1 MTTAHHVA
9 QHLANRGRNGDSMLM
24 HVSPEELHG
33 LQALAVHKGTSL
45 TINPETG
52 LPEAFSLKS
61 LLPALAGF
69 ALGPAGFGLMST
81 LGAAATVGGI
91 TALTSH
97 DLGKG
102 LMAGLGAYGGS
113 SLGEGFM
120 GMGGAGAGLSGLG
133 GVEPSVAGGATAA
146 QQAAMTSAAAPT
158 GFGATQAGLQTAFN
172 DPSKIM
178 PAFGG
183 GEKLLKTAAM
193 AAAPVLADQMVPTTT
208 KMPNMADYNPGYI
221 RTYHRD
227 PVTGVLTAN
236 TPVKASEWGTRDI
249 NSNTPFAAGGLTAFA
264 EGGKADDTVPLTLER
279 NTPPAAN
286 TMTGESLAA
295 YNFLMGKGDY
305 PGRTDVTSKI
315 KPTTPIIDPNTG
327 PPKGN
332 GGDGTIIGGGGGGG
346 GGNGTIIGGGNG
358 TIIGGGNGTGTI
370 VGGGLS
376 TLTGGFGGTSGLKDS
391 DADELATIGGNANS
405 LSGSGLGGDHTGI
418 SAGSADELATIGG
431 NANSLSGTGLGDTE
445 GDINGL
451 NNTVNWTNTNY
462 GPNTSNGLNDLIN
475 GARGLYDSISNTYL
489 GANDYAV
496 NKAKDIGTTALG
508 GIMALTGLGMG
519 DRRAEGD
526 LAPVETA
533 TRRPADE
540 AAYEKMMENLAKPRS
555 VDVNFGGTPKESDP
569 LDALLELNNNYNNDQ
584 SNNYSTA
591 PEIGDNLSS
600 YDYGGYDYGGY
611 DGGAGIGGGGN
622 FPNMDLMAHGGIA
635 GLPSDLGGYSDGG
648 RLLRGPGDGVSDSIP
663 ATIGRHQ
670 PARLADGEFV
680 VPARI
685 VSELGNGS
693 TEAGARAL
701 YKMMDRIQAARGRTI
716 GKNKVAANSNAAKYL
731 PA

>member
-1 MTTAHHVA
+1 MTTAQPVA
-9 QHLANRGRNGDSMLM
+9 QHLATRGRNGDSMLM

-91 TALTSH
+91 TALTSR

-113 SLGEGFM
+113 SLGEGLM
-120 GMGGAGAGLSGLG
+120 GMGSSIISSANPGLSSLSEVGAAT
-133 GVEPSVAGGATAA
+133 PSAVTAAGGL
-146 QQAAMTSAAAPT
+146 PT
-158 GFGATQAGLQTAFN
+158 GFGAAQAGAQAAFN
-172 DPSKIM
+172 NPSSIL

-193 AAAPVLADQMVPTTT
+193 AAAPVLADQMVPTAT

-227 PVTGVLTAN
+227 PVTGLPVAN
-236 TPVKASEWGTRDI
+236 TPIKANEWGARDI
-249 NSNTPFAAGGLTAFA
+249 NSTTPFAAGGLTAFA
-264 EGGKADDTVPLTLER
+264 EGGKTDDSVPLSLER

-305 PGRTDVTSKI
+305 PARTDALSKVI
-315 KPTTPIIDPNTG
+315 RAPAPG
-327 PPKGN
+327 PDVGPLPRN
-332 GGDGTIIGGGGGGG
+332 NGGGGGGG
-346 GGNGTIIGGGNG
+346 GGGGVPIGGMGGPTINTGYAQGNFG
-358 TIIGGGNGTGTI
+358 DAVNYDPNDPSYRAGNAD
-370 VGGGLS
+370 
-376 TLTGGFGGTSGLKDS
+376 SGLDS
-391 DADELATIGGNANS
+391 LI
-405 LSGSGLGGDHTGI
+405 SGAKGLF
-418 SAGSADELATIGG
+418 
-431 NANSLSGTGLGDTE
+431 DT
-445 GDINGL
+445 
-451 NNTVNWTNTNY
+451 
-462 GPNTSNGLNDLIN
+462 
-475 GARGLYDSISNTYL
+475 AKNTYL
-489 GANDYAV
+489 GAGDYAA

-519 DRRAEGD
+519 DRRAADD

-533 TRRPADE
+533 VRKPADE
-540 AAYEKMMENLAKPRS
+540 AAYEAMMQQLSKPATAA
-555 VDVNFGGTPKESDP
+555 VNFDGTPKESDP
-569 LDALLELNNNYNNDQ
+569 LDALLALNNNYNNDSVGYDGMGGQ
-584 SNNYSTA
+584 LYGAEDPMRGLDQGNEYTTA
-591 PEIGDNLSS
+591 PEIGDNLGS
-600 YDYGGYDYGGY
+600 YDFGGGSDFGSGASMYADYGSPKVGSNRDDSLASFMNY
-611 DGGAGIGGGGN
+611 AQGG
-622 FPNMDLMAHGGIA
+622 LS
-635 GLPSDLGGYSDGG
+635 GLPSNLGSYSDGG

-663 ATIGRHQ
+663 ATIGQHQ

-701 YKMMDRIQAARGRTI
+701 YKMMDRIQAARGRTT
-716 GKNKVAANSNAAKYL
+716 GKNKVAANSNATKYL

>member
-1 MTTAHHVA
+1 
-9 QHLANRGRNGDSMLM
+9 MLM

-69 ALGPAGFGLMST
+69 ALGPAGFGLMSSA
-81 LGAAATVGGI
+81 LGAGAVVGGI
-91 TALTSH
+91 TALTSR

-113 SLGEGFM
+113 SLAEGLM
-120 GMGGAGAGLSGLG
+120 GMGGAGAGLSSLG
-133 GVEPSVAGGATAA
+133 GVEPSIAGGATAA

-158 GFGATQAGLQTAFN
+158 GFGAAQAGAQAAFN
-172 DPSKIM
+172 NPSSIM

-193 AAAPVLADQMVPTTT
+193 AAAPVLADQMVPTAT

-227 PVTGVLTAN
+227 PVTGLPVAN
-236 TPVKASEWGTRDI
+236 TPVKANEWGARDI
-249 NSNTPFAAGGLTAFA
+249 NSTTPFAAGGLTAFA
-264 EGGKADDTVPLTLER
+264 EGGKTDDSVPLSLER

-305 PGRTDVTSKI
+305 PGRTDALSKVVR
-315 KPTTPIIDPNTG
+315 PPAPG
-327 PPKGN
+327 PDVGPLPKS
-332 GGDGTIIGGGGGGG
+332 DGGGGGGG
-346 GGNGTIIGGGNG
+346 GGGGSGGGTGIIGGMGGPAINTGYAQGNFG
-358 TIIGGGNGTGTI
+358 DAVNYDPNDPSLRAGNAD
-370 VGGGLS
+370 
-376 TLTGGFGGTSGLKDS
+376 SGLDS
-391 DADELATIGGNANS
+391 LI
-405 LSGSGLGGDHTGI
+405 SGAKGLF
-418 SAGSADELATIGG
+418 
-431 NANSLSGTGLGDTE
+431 DT
-445 GDINGL
+445 
-451 NNTVNWTNTNY
+451 
-462 GPNTSNGLNDLIN
+462 
-475 GARGLYDSISNTYL
+475 AKNTYL
-489 GANDYAV
+489 GAGDYAA

-519 DRRAEGD
+519 DRRAADD

-533 TRRPADE
+533 VRKPADE
-540 AAYEKMMENLAKPRS
+540 TAYEALMQQLSKPAT
-555 VDVNFGGTPKESDP
+555 VTVNPGDTPKESDP
-569 LDALLELNNNYNNDQ
+569 LDALRALNNNYNNDSVGYDGMGGQ
-584 SNNYSTA
+584 LYGAEDPMRGLDQGNEYTTA
-591 PEIGDNLSS
+591 PEVGDNLSNYDFGS
-600 YDYGGYDYGGY
+600 GASMQADYGSPKPMSNRDDTLPSLMSYAQGG
-611 DGGAGIGGGGN
+611 
-622 FPNMDLMAHGGIA
+622 LS
-635 GLPSDLGGYSDGG
+635 GLPSNLGGYSDGG

-663 ATIGRHQ
+663 ATIGEDQ

-680 VPARI
+680 FPARI

-701 YKMMDRIQAARGRTI
+701 YKMMDRIQAARGRTT
-716 GKNKVAANSNAAKYL
+716 GKNQVAVNSNATKYL

>member
-69 ALGPAGFGLMST
+69 ALGPAGFGLMSSA
-81 LGAAATVGGI
+81 LGAGAVVGGI

-102 LMAGLGAYGGS
+102 LMAGLGAFGGS
-113 SLGEGFM
+113 SLGEGLM
-120 GMGGAGAGLSGLG
+120 GMGGAGAGLSSLG
-133 GVEPSVAGGATAA
+133 GVEPSIAGGTTAA

-158 GFGATQAGLQTAFN
+158 GFGAAQAGAQAAFN
-172 DPSKIM
+172 NPSSIM

-193 AAAPVLADQMVPTTT
+193 AAAPVLADQMVPTAT

-227 PVTGVLTAN
+227 PVTGLPVAN
-236 TPVKASEWGTRDI
+236 TPVKANEWGARDI
-249 NSNTPFAAGGLTAFA
+249 NSTTPFAAGGLTAFA
-264 EGGKADDTVPLTLER
+264 EGGKTDDSVPLSLER

-305 PGRTDVTSKI
+305 PGRTDALSKVVRA
-315 KPTTPIIDPNTG
+315 PAPG
-327 PPKGN
+327 PDVGPLPRNNGGN

-346 GGNGTIIGGGNG
+346 GDGIPIGGGLP
-358 TIIGGGNGTGTI
+358 TL
-370 VGGGLS
+370 VGGDNTPITIGRADTTDGYDPELHLADPQDADITPDDPNLGYS
-376 TLTGGFGGTSGLKDS
+376 EGIEIPDTSSGLD
-391 DADELATIGGNANS
+391 G
-405 LSGSGLGGDHTGI
+405 
-418 SAGSADELATIGG
+418 
-431 NANSLSGTGLGDTE
+431 
-445 GDINGL
+445 
-451 NNTVNWTNTNY
+451 
-462 GPNTSNGLNDLIN
+462 LIN
-475 GARGLYDSISNTYL
+475 GAKGLYDSISNTYL
-489 GANDYAV
+489 GAGDYAA

-533 TRRPADE
+533 DRRPADE
-540 AAYEKMMENLAKPRS
+540 AAYEKMMQQLSKPES
-555 VDVNFGGTPKESDP
+555 VEVNFGGTPKESDS

-591 PEIGDNLSS
+591 PEIGDNLGS
-600 YDYGGYDYGGY
+600 YDFGGYDFGGY

-622 FPNMDLMAHGGIA
+622 FPNMAAMAHGGIA

-663 ATIGRHQ
+663 ATIGEDQ

-701 YKMMDRIQAARGRTI
+701 YKMMDRIQAARGRTT
-716 GKNKVAANSNAAKYL
+716 GKNKVAANSNATKYL

>member
-1 MTTAHHVA
+1 MTTAQHVA

-52 LPEAFSLKS
+52 LPEAFSLKK

-91 TALTSH
+91 TALTSR

-113 SLGEGFM
+113 SLGEGLM
-120 GMGGAGAGLSGLG
+120 GMGGAGAGLSSLG
-133 GVEPSVAGGATAA
+133 GVEPSIAGGATAA

-158 GFGATQAGLQTAFN
+158 GFGAAQAGAQAAFN
-172 DPSKIM
+172 NPSSIL

-193 AAAPVLADQMVPTTT
+193 AAAPVLADQMVPTAT

-227 PVTGVLTAN
+227 PVTGLPVAN
-236 TPVKASEWGTRDI
+236 TPVKANEWGARDI
-249 NSNTPFAAGGLTAFA
+249 NSTTPFAAGGLTAFA
-264 EGGKADDTVPLTLER
+264 EGGKTDDSVPLSLER

-305 PGRTDVTSKI
+305 PGRTDALSKVVR
-315 KPTTPIIDPNTG
+315 PPASGPDVGPLPRIDG
-327 PPKGN
+327 P
-332 GGDGTIIGGGGGGG
+332 IIGGGGGGG
-346 GGNGTIIGGGNG
+346 GGGVPIGGMGGPTINTGYAQGNFG
-358 TIIGGGNGTGTI
+358 DAVNYDPNDPSYRAGNAD
-370 VGGGLS
+370 
-376 TLTGGFGGTSGLKDS
+376 SGLDS
-391 DADELATIGGNANS
+391 LI
-405 LSGSGLGGDHTGI
+405 SGAKGLF
-418 SAGSADELATIGG
+418 
-431 NANSLSGTGLGDTE
+431 DT
-445 GDINGL
+445 
-451 NNTVNWTNTNY
+451 
-462 GPNTSNGLNDLIN
+462 
-475 GARGLYDSISNTYL
+475 AKNTYL
-489 GANDYAV
+489 GAGDYAA

-519 DRRAEGD
+519 DRRAADD

-533 TRRPADE
+533 VRKPADE
-540 AAYEKMMENLAKPRS
+540 AAYEAMMQQLSKPAT
-555 VDVNFGGTPKESDP
+555 VAVNFDGTPKESDP
-569 LDALLELNNNYNNDQ
+569 LDALLALNNNYNNDSVGSYQ
-584 SNNYSTA
+584 NPPGQEDPMRGLDQGNEYTTA
-591 PEIGDNLSS
+591 PEIGDNLGS
-600 YDYGGYDYGGY
+600 YDFSGGSDFGG
-611 DGGAGIGGGGN
+611 GGGGGGFDFGGGGGGGGGN
-622 FPNMDLMAHGGIA
+622 RDDYLLAPFAQGGLS
-635 GLPSDLGGYSDGG
+635 GLPSNLGSYSDGG

-663 ATIGRHQ
+663 ATIGEDR

-693 TEAGARAL
+693 TAAGGRSL

-716 GKNKVAANSNAAKYL
+716 GKNKVAVNSNATKYL